1 VIHSSSPEKSSGK
14 CKLDVDGNHGSAR
27 IRNMEVYPM
36 PSFYDLSGGCRR
48 TFDFDDE
55 QRWVE
60 NSLYARRHD
69 GLYESRLE
77 RMQREFEEESEE
89 NSSHFNMDV

>member
-1 VIHSSSPEKSSGK
+1 
-14 CKLDVDGNHGSAR
+14 
-27 IRNMEVYPM
+27 MEVYPM

-48 TFDFDDE
+48 VFDFDDE
-55 QRWVE
+55 QRWTE

-89 NSSHFNMDV
+89 ISIHLNMDV